1 MRKILDWFQRHCEST
16 EKGKSS
22 FQSTI
27 YKQSLATCHS
37 ACSECTDDVCAWL
50 CVQSRR
56 VPPKLPARV
65 TAYWKETGVHV
76 ASMSC
81 QPGGNKYLYE
91 CVDCVQQFTTGAGCQ
106 DPALGFW
113 GRLQSRR
120 RIGGRVECV
129 QQIILTQKDFLQS
142 PPAARR
148 GRSAA
153 RPAASR
159 SRRTK
164 YLAAGQR
171 RCDTEISGV
180 STRDI
185 SRNAEEA
192 TCVRLEE
199 PPQAGPHQGGL

>member
-1 MRKILDWFQRHCEST
+1 M
-16 EKGKSS
+16 
-22 FQSTI
+22 
-27 YKQSLATCHS
+27 
-37 ACSECTDDVCAWL
+37 CAWL
-50 CVQSRR
+50 CVQSHR

-65 TAYWKETGVHV
+65 TAYWEEPGVRV

-81 QPGGNKYLYE
+81 QSGGNKCLYE
-91 CVDCVQQFTTGAGCQ
+91 CADCVQQFTTAAGCQ
-106 DPALGFW
+106 CPVLLGFW
-113 GRLQSRR
+113 GALQSRR
-120 RIGGRVECV
+120 LSGRPVDHEH
-129 QQIILTQKDFLQS
+129 QNILALKEFLQS

-171 RCDTEISGV
+171 RCDTEISLLT
-180 STRDI
+180 TRDFPR
-185 SRNAEEA
+185 SAGEA

-199 PPQAGPHQGGL
+199 LP